1 MVAYTYERPDARALD
16 ELEGLVRHLL
26 DELGGWRRRCL
37 KAEADLQQLRD
48 SGGGRGAAPAA
59 VRDRVVE
66 LERENQALRRRVDTA
81 RERVHALV
89 GRLSFLEEQA
99 GGVA

>member
-1 MVAYTYERPDARALD
+1 MAYAYERPDLQAV
-16 ELEGLVRHLL
+16 EEVETLVRHLL

-37 KAEADLQQLRD
+37 KAEAELQQARE
-48 SGGGRGAAPAA
+48 SGPNAGSSPRA
-59 VRDRVVE
+59 VRDRVVQ
-66 LERENQALRRRVDTA
+66 LETENQLLRRRVDAA
-81 RERVHALV
+81 RERVQALV